1 MLVVRKGEVNKDNH
15 LTDKQAGVMKNED
28 HSLCAS
34 FNAALHVIND
44 LANDDTINFLH
55 FDKHQRAPWWDK
67 KLVDMTECSEEGAAM
82 EAVCAATGVKSCKVT
97 HHRAQAMQLAGS
109 ESLAPWQI
117 NTMTKHMLEKLPAAC
132 QSETDRD
139 TVRVMAGCPK
149 GEHFNENSLM
159 QLPHDVDHCVRL
171 LLPNCCDWL
180 RQRESPNG
188 DKSQCCET
196 FLLRV
201 LPYLVQVLGKCGVF
215 FIEEFPLH
223 SMSRYLTVSL
233 VLSV

>member
-1 MLVVRKGEVNKDNH
+1 LGSCGEKTDPRALMLVVRKGEVNKDNH

-109 ESLAPWQI
+109 EQ
-117 NTMTKHMLEKLPAAC
+117 EG
-132 QSETDRD
+132 R
-139 TVRVMAGCPK
+139 
-149 GEHFNENSLM
+149 
-159 QLPHDVDHCVRL
+159 
-171 LLPNCCDWL
+171 
-180 RQRESPNG
+180 
-188 DKSQCCET
+188 CE
-196 FLLRV
+196 
-201 LPYLVQVLGKCGVF
+201 C
-215 FIEEFPLH
+215 
-223 SMSRYLTVSL
+223 
-233 VLSV
+233 